1 METRI
6 TRTHKD
12 RLFRMLFADPDHRQ
26 WTLSLYN
33 AVNETAYTDVDAIQI
48 NTIEDV
54 LFMGMKND
62 LSFIIDDCLSI
73 YEHQST
79 PGANMPVRML
89 FYVSM
94 LYSKYYEEKKLNL
107 YSERL
112 NVLPSPSFVVF
123 YNGTKEMED
132 RKILRFTDAVP
143 EGRKSAMELNV
154 LMLNINYGRN
164 KELMNSSRPLADYAF
179 LIDNIRRYVEKTGD
193 PGEAAS
199 LAIKAL
205 PEDSPLK
212 GFLVEHEAEVRMRIM
227 TEYNEQETMDLFRKE
242 WHEEGRE
249 EGLIEGMSRG
259 ESRLAAL
266 VTKLKDCGREA
277 DVFKAAS
284 DSAYRDSLYRE
295 FGLI

>member
-6 TRTHKD
+6 PRTHKD

-33 AVNETAYTDVDAIQI
+33 AVNGTSYTDADAIQI

-94 LYSKYYEEKKLNL
+94 LYSKYYEENKLNI
-107 YSERL
+107 YGEKL
-112 NVLPSPSFVVF
+112 NMLPSPSFVVF

-132 RKILRFTDAVP
+132 RKILKFTDAVP
-143 EGRKSAMELNV
+143 KGRKSGMELSV

-164 KELMNSSRPLADYAF
+164 KELMKASRPLADYAF
-179 LIDNIRRYVEKTGD
+179 LIENIRRNVEMTGD
-193 PGEAAS
+193 PGESAS
-199 LAIKAL
+199 LAIESL
-205 PEDSPLK
+205 PADSPLK
-212 GFLVEHEAEVRMRIM
+212 DFLVEHEAEVRMRIM
-227 TEYNEQETMDLFRKE
+227 TEYNEQETMDLFKKE
-242 WHEEGRE
+242 WQEEG
-249 EGLIEGMSRG
+249 IVQG
-259 ESRLAAL
+259 ETRLANL
-266 VTKLKDCGREA
+266 MTRLKDSGREA
-277 DVFKAAS
+277 DAFRAAS
-284 DSAYRDSLYRE
+284 DSVYRDSLYRE